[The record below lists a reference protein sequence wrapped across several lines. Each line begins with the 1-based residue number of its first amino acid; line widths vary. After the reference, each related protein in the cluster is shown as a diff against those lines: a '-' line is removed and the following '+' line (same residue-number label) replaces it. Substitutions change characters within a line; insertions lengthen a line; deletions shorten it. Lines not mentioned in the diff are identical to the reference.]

1 MTSHVL
7 NQKCGLDNVKCPNSY
22 CSGGR
27 RYGKKASNTH
37 TEGPSTARSPKTRRL
52 CSVGCINF
60 SHVNIIFIKV
70 ILSQLDAASRGET
83 LRKR

>member
-1 MTSHVL
+1 MLSALILTAAEADVMEKS
-7 NQKCGLDNVKCPNSY
+7 VK
-22 CSGGR
+22 
-27 RYGKKASNTH
+27 TH

>member
-1 MTSHVL
+1 MLSALIVTAAEADVL
-7 NQKCGLDNVKCPNSY
+7 EKKKSVK
-22 CSGGR
+22 
-27 RYGKKASNTH
+27 TH
-37 TEGPSTARSPKTRRL
+37 TEGPSTAKSPKTRRL